1 MHSELVSKCPYPTRA
16 SGLVEIVDAYGQ
28 AMTDSKRH
36 ANSQVVSLVF
46 GVPNQTVEG
55 SVAIQ

>member
-1 MHSELVSKCPYPTRA
+1 MISRTGVCAE
-16 SGLVEIVDAYGQ
+16 D
-28 AMTDSKRH
+28 MTDRKRH

-55 SVAIQ
+55 SATIQ

>member
-1 MHSELVSKCPYPTRA
+1 LQLSRLTE
-16 SGLVEIVDAYGQ
+16 
-28 AMTDSKRH
+28 SKRH

-55 SVAIQ
+55 AATIQ

>member
-1 MHSELVSKCPYPTRA
+1 MNM
-16 SGLVEIVDAYGQ
+16 YGQ

-46 GVPNQTVEG
+46 GVPNQSVEG
-55 SVAIQ
+55 SALVQ

>member
-1 MHSELVSKCPYPTRA
+1 MNV
-16 SGLVEIVDAYGQ
+16 YGQ
-28 AMTDSKRH
+28 AMTDSKRR

-46 GVPNQTVEG
+46 GVPTQTAEG